1 MFLKVSRIMN
11 LLNKMVYNA
20 VAIKVGFFIILWL
33 RVMVFNTT
41 FNNISVISLRSVL
54 LVEKTT
60 YLPQVIDKLYHIAL
74 YRVHLAM
81 NMVRTYNFSG
91 DRH

>member
-74 YRVHLAM
+74 YRVHLTIL
-81 NMVRTYNFSG
+81 VVITTDCTGS
-91 DRH
+91 